1 VNFIKLKGIVELG
14 GLMVRVLV
22 SGVSKKYG
30 SVYALKDI
38 NLRVDDGVLLCILG
52 PSGSGKST
60 LLRIIAGLIAPDE
73 GRVFFDDIDVT
84 DLPAWKRNV
93 GMVFQN
99 IALFPHL
106 SVYENIAF
114 GAKLRKLP
122 RNEIDKRVKEL
133 LKLIRLEG
141 YEKRKPSELSG
152 GEAQR
157 VAIARALMTDPAVLL
172 FDEPL
177 GHLDAKLRESL
188 KFEIRR
194 IVKETKKTTLY
205 VTHDQSEAFAIAD
218 YIYVLNRGV
227 IEQGGTPV
235 ELYENPRSPFIAEF
249 IGSTNFLK
257 GKVVEVYRDV
267 NVAKVLTS
275 DVEIY
280 VPVREDIGIGESVL
294 VGIRSEDIKVSKEI
308 VKRDTPYA
316 NILVGKLLKKI
327 FIGPYLRL
335 EISVNG
341 LEESLKADVYGEDR
355 YKYLD
360 ISEGD
365 RVYILITKPT
375 AFKYS

>member
-1 VNFIKLKGIVELG
+1 V
-14 GLMVRVLV
+14 VRVLV
-22 SGVSKKYG
+22 SDVSKKYG
-30 SVYALKDI
+30 NVYALKNI

-60 LLRIIAGLIAPDE
+60 LLRIIAGLIAPDQ
-73 GRVFFDDIDVT
+73 GRIFFDDVDVT

-114 GAKLRKLP
+114 GAKLRKLS
-122 RNEIDKRVKEL
+122 RDEIDRRVKEL

-141 YEKRKPSELSG
+141 YEKRKPNELSG

-194 IVKETKKTTLY
+194 IVRETKKTTLY
-205 VTHDQSEAFAIAD
+205 VTHDQGEAFAIAD
-218 YIYVLNRGV
+218 YIYILNRGV
-227 IEQGGTPV
+227 VEQGGTPV

-257 GKVVEVYRDV
+257 GKVVEIHRDV
-267 NVAKVLTS
+267 NIAKVLTG
-275 DVEIY
+275 DIEVF
-280 VPVREDIGIGESVL
+280 VPVREDINVGENIL
-294 VGIRSEDIKVSKEI
+294 VGIRSEDIKVGREVSEDLI
-308 VKRDTPYA
+308 KRNSPYT
-316 NILVGKLLKKI
+316 NILAGKLSKKI

-335 EISVNG
+335 EVSVNG
-341 LEESLKADVYGEDR
+341 LEEPLKADVYGEDR
-355 YKYLD
+355 YKYLNID
-360 ISEGD
+360 EGD
-365 RVYILITKPT
+365 RVYVLITKST
-375 AFKYS
+375 AFKYP